1 MAPLVKSLL
10 GYVWMFCGDISKHFN
25 WTLKHESKSMVP
37 KSYLNTKVGTKA
49 QHSTAQHSTT
59 PHHRIISVN
68 KKITKIL

>member
-37 KSYLNTKVGTKA
+37 KSYLNTKVGNQHSTA
-49 QHSTAQHSTT
+49 QHSTAQHSTAQHHTT
-59 PHHRIISVN
+59 PHH
-68 KKITKIL
+68 TTG